1 MNAVANANLG
11 SGDGGRMA
19 GGDDKVL
26 TLPGLNA
33 LARSLPPDDAKQL
46 LSLRRLQLRRA
57 TAEVVEAQSQV
68 EQAMRAV
75 EHRQGRVAQVRQS
88 RFDLLTDIG
97 GRLAAR
103 LPRNAPWATA
113 HRDWLDEQL
122 EREEYALIDEERVL
136 EQTQDRLAERRR
148 EQARCEHREALAV
161 ALLGVLKRQRVSDEE
176 RRQDAARE
184 DLARGS
190 REW

>member
-1 MNAVANANLG
+1 MSAVANANWG
-11 SGDGGRMA
+11 SGDAGRTA
-19 GGDDKVL
+19 GRDDKIL
-26 TLPGLNA
+26 ALPGLNA
-33 LARSLPPDDAKQL
+33 LARGLPPDDAKQL

-57 TAEVVEAQSQV
+57 LAEVVEAQSQV
-68 EQAMRAV
+68 EQARRAV
-75 EHRQGRVAQVRQS
+75 EHRQSRVAQVRQS

-161 ALLGVLKRQRVSDEE
+161 ALLGVQKRQRVSDEE

-190 REW
+190 RAW